1 MYIHICMCIYIYRS
15 YRCLHMYRYRYRY
28 MFTYVCLQLYH
39 YVILPIYMYS
49 KLEPLDIFAANPRSR
64 AHRSPSTSRRANH
77 GQSLILPPTSFI
89 QLYREVLPRVPNES
103 QRLAFFAVLDAK
115 FCQMICSRSTILTDT
130 FRPSFWWSTH
140 FYSCRKHHET
150 KWYGNPNN
158 KHRPTITMDHKLI
171 VCMVLW
177 EASSKVCRGWSLQ
190 NITQHHAG
198 WCCQAP
204 TKIWNSV
211 GDHHP
216 SHRVSHKPSPSLPEV
231 AGFNHQMNH
240 MYPPIQLPV
249 APEPRS
255 LPVPCWSGSLKCNPP
270 FCSNFKVR

>member
-1 MYIHICMCIYIYRS
+1 MRHCTWFVCICICNLYSYMYIHICMCIYIYRS

-130 FRPSFWWSTH
+130 FRPSFW
-140 FYSCRKHHET
+140 
-150 KWYGNPNN
+150 
-158 KHRPTITMDHKLI
+158 
-171 VCMVLW
+171 
-177 EASSKVCRGWSLQ
+177 
-190 NITQHHAG
+190 
-198 WCCQAP
+198 
-204 TKIWNSV
+204 
-211 GDHHP
+211 
-216 SHRVSHKPSPSLPEV
+216 
-231 AGFNHQMNH
+231 
-240 MYPPIQLPV
+240 
-249 APEPRS
+249 
-255 LPVPCWSGSLKCNPP
+255 
-270 FCSNFKVR
+270 